1 MIRKISAIIFSVFL
15 MLPLSVSA
23 EIEIFKI
30 GYVVVEKI
38 LKEAP
43 QTAASNKKLE
53 KEFKSRTDGL
63 QKKVKS
69 IQKQEKDF
77 NKNSVTMSA
86 TDRQKAQKK
95 IQNSKI
101 EIQRIERELR
111 EDIDIRRRE
120 EIGKL
125 QQKINEAIEEMAK
138 TDKYDLI
145 LYQGVAYASKE
156 IELAFAESKEEIL
169 STVIL
174 GEEALP
180 PTTSANSEHL
190 NSFNIHIHFYF
201 VLPKT
206 LISLSVISI
215 SFEA

>member
-1 MIRKISAIIFSVFL
+1 MTEMMKQKHSNSEWEQIFNITLDEEINKMIKNFLVIFFSSFL
-15 MLPLSVSA
+15 LLPMSVSA
-23 EIEIFKI
+23 ETDTYKI

-63 QKKVKS
+63 KKKVES

-77 NKNSVTMSA
+77 KKNNVTMTA
-86 TDRQKAQKK
+86 TQRQKAQKD
-95 IQNSKI
+95 IQNAKI

-125 QQKINEAIEEMAK
+125 QQKINEAIEDLAAK
-138 TDKYDLI
+138 EKYDLI
-145 LYQGVAYASKE
+145 LYQGVAFASKE
-156 IELAFAESKEEIL
+156 IDITNELIK
-169 STVIL
+169 VL
-174 GEEALP
+174 GK
-180 PTTSANSEHL
+180 N
-190 NSFNIHIHFYF
+190 
-201 VLPKT
+201 K
-206 LISLSVISI
+206 
-215 SFEA
+215 

>member
-1 MIRKISAIIFSVFL
+1 MIRKFSAILFSIFL
-15 MLPLSVSA
+15 LLPLSVSA
-23 EIEIFKI
+23 EMEIFKI
-30 GYVVVEKI
+30 GYVVVERV

-63 QKKVKS
+63 QKKVKA

-77 NKNSVTMSA
+77 NKNSVTMA
-86 TDRQKAQKK
+86 AADRQEGQKK

-156 IELAFAESKEEIL
+156 IDITDKLIK
-169 STVIL
+169 VL
-174 GEEALP
+174 G
-180 PTTSANSEHL
+180 
-190 NSFNIHIHFYF
+190 
-201 VLPKT
+201 KT
-206 LISLSVISI
+206 K
-215 SFEA
+215 

>member
-1 MIRKISAIIFSVFL
+1 MIRKFSAMLFSIFLLLPLTISAE
-15 MLPLSVSA
+15 M
-23 EIEIFKI
+23 EIFKI
-30 GYVVVEKI
+30 GYVVVEKV
-38 LKEAP
+38 LKDAP

-63 QKKVKS
+63 QKKVKA

-77 NKNSVTMSA
+77 NKNSVTMA
-86 TDRQKAQKK
+86 AADRQKAQKK

-101 EIQRIERELR
+101 EIQRIERELS

-156 IELAFAESKEEIL
+156 IDITDKLIK
-169 STVIL
+169 VL
-174 GEEALP
+174 GN
-180 PTTSANSEHL
+180 T
-190 NSFNIHIHFYF
+190 
-201 VLPKT
+201 K
-206 LISLSVISI
+206 
-215 SFEA
+215 

>member
-1 MIRKISAIIFSVFL
+1 MIRKLTAIFFSIFL
-15 MLPLSVSA
+15 LLPLSVSA
-23 EIEIFKI
+23 EMEIFKI
-30 GYVVVEKI
+30 GYVVVEKV

-63 QKKVKS
+63 QKKVKD
-69 IQKQEKDF
+69 IQKQEKEF
-77 NKNSVTMSA
+77 KKNSVTMSN

-125 QQKINEAIEEMAK
+125 QQKINEAIEKMAK
-138 TDKYDLI
+138 DDKYDLI

-156 IELAFAESKEEIL
+156 IDITDKLIKVLA
-169 STVIL
+169 
-174 GEEALP
+174 
-180 PTTSANSEHL
+180 
-190 NSFNIHIHFYF
+190 
-201 VLPKT
+201 KT
-206 LISLSVISI
+206 K
-215 SFEA
+215 

>member
-1 MIRKISAIIFSVFL
+1 MIRKFSAIFFSIFL
-15 MLPLSVSA
+15 MLPMTTSA
-23 EIEIFKI
+23 EMEIFKI

-63 QKKVKS
+63 QKKVKA

-86 TDRQKAQKK
+86 AERQKSQKK

-138 TDKYDLI
+138 TEKYDLI

-156 IELAFAESKEEIL
+156 IDITDKLIK
-169 STVIL
+169 VL
-174 GEEALP
+174 G
-180 PTTSANSEHL
+180 
-190 NSFNIHIHFYF
+190 
-201 VLPKT
+201 KT
-206 LISLSVISI
+206 K
-215 SFEA
+215 

>member
-1 MIRKISAIIFSVFL
+1 MIRKFSAIFFSVFL

-23 EIEIFKI
+23 EMKIFKI

-63 QKKVKS
+63 QKKVKA
-69 IQKQEKDF
+69 IQKQEKEF
-77 NKNSVTMSA
+77 NKNSVTMA
-86 TDRQKAQKK
+86 TADRQKAQKK

-138 TDKYDLI
+138 NDKYDLI

-156 IELAFAESKEEIL
+156 IDITDKLIEVLA
-169 STVIL
+169 
-174 GEEALP
+174 
-180 PTTSANSEHL
+180 
-190 NSFNIHIHFYF
+190 
-201 VLPKT
+201 KT
-206 LISLSVISI
+206 K
-215 SFEA
+215 

>member
-1 MIRKISAIIFSVFL
+1 MTKKISAIFFSVFL
-15 MLPLSVSA
+15 LLPLSVSA
-23 EIEIFKI
+23 EMEIFKI
-30 GYVVVEKI
+30 GYVVVEKV

-63 QKKVKS
+63 QKKVKA

-86 TDRQKAQKK
+86 ADRQKAQKK

-145 LYQGVAYASKE
+145 LYQGVAFASKE
-156 IELAFAESKEEIL
+156 IDITDKLIKVLSK
-169 STVIL
+169 T
-174 GEEALP
+174 
-180 PTTSANSEHL
+180 
-190 NSFNIHIHFYF
+190 
-201 VLPKT
+201 K
-206 LISLSVISI
+206 
-215 SFEA
+215 

>member
-1 MIRKISAIIFSVFL
+1 MIRKFSAMLFSIFL
-15 MLPLSVSA
+15 LLPLTVSA
-23 EIEIFKI
+23 EMEIFKI
-30 GYVVVEKI
+30 GYVVVEKV
-38 LKEAP
+38 LKDAP

-63 QKKVKS
+63 QKKVKA

-77 NKNSVTMSA
+77 NKNSVTMA
-86 TDRQKAQKK
+86 AADRQKAQKK

-101 EIQRIERELR
+101 EIQRLERELR

-156 IELAFAESKEEIL
+156 IDITDKLIK
-169 STVIL
+169 VL
-174 GEEALP
+174 G
-180 PTTSANSEHL
+180 
-190 NSFNIHIHFYF
+190 
-201 VLPKT
+201 KT
-206 LISLSVISI
+206 K
-215 SFEA
+215 

>member
-1 MIRKISAIIFSVFL
+1 MIEMMKLKYSSLEWEQIFNINLDKETNKMIKNFL
-15 MLPLSVSA
+15 VIFFSSFLLLPMSVSA
-23 EIEIFKI
+23 ETDTYKI

-63 QKKVKS
+63 KKKVES

-77 NKNSVTMSA
+77 KKNNVTMTA
-86 TDRQKAQKK
+86 TQRQKAQKD
-95 IQNSKI
+95 IQNAKI

-125 QQKINEAIEEMAK
+125 QQKINEAIEDLAAK
-138 TDKYDLI
+138 EKYDLI
-145 LYQGVAYASKE
+145 LYQGVAFASKE
-156 IELAFAESKEEIL
+156 IDITNELIK
-169 STVIL
+169 VL
-174 GEEALP
+174 GK
-180 PTTSANSEHL
+180 N
-190 NSFNIHIHFYF
+190 
-201 VLPKT
+201 K
-206 LISLSVISI
+206 
-215 SFEA
+215 

>member
-1 MIRKISAIIFSVFL
+1 MIRKFSAIFFSIFL
-15 MLPLSVSA
+15 LLPLSA
-23 EIEIFKI
+23 KTETEIFKI

-43 QTAASNKKLE
+43 QTATSNKKLE

-63 QKKVKS
+63 QKKAKS

-77 NKNSVTMSA
+77 NKNSVTMSTA
-86 TDRQKAQKK
+86 ERQKSQKK
-95 IQNSKI
+95 IQNAKI

-156 IELAFAESKEEIL
+156 IDITDKLIK
-169 STVIL
+169 VL
-174 GEEALP
+174 G
-180 PTTSANSEHL
+180 
-190 NSFNIHIHFYF
+190 
-201 VLPKT
+201 KT
-206 LISLSVISI
+206 K
-215 SFEA
+215 

>member
-1 MIRKISAIIFSVFL
+1 MMIRKFSAILFSIFL
-15 MLPLSVSA
+15 LLPLSVSA
-23 EIEIFKI
+23 EMEIFKI
-30 GYVVVEKI
+30 GYVVVEKV

-53 KEFKSRTDGL
+53 KEFKSRTDVL
-63 QKKVKS
+63 QKKVKAV
-69 IQKQEKDF
+69 QKQEKDF
-77 NKNSVTMSA
+77 NKNSVTMA
-86 TDRQKAQKK
+86 AADRQEGQKK

-125 QQKINEAIEEMAK
+125 QQKINEAIEKMAK

-156 IELAFAESKEEIL
+156 IDITDKLIK
-169 STVIL
+169 VL
-174 GEEALP
+174 G
-180 PTTSANSEHL
+180 
-190 NSFNIHIHFYF
+190 
-201 VLPKT
+201 KT
-206 LISLSVISI
+206 K
-215 SFEA
+215 

>member
-1 MIRKISAIIFSVFL
+1 MNKGLNKMIRKFSAILFSTFL
-15 MLPLSVSA
+15 LLPMSA
-23 EIEIFKI
+23 AAEMEIFKI
-30 GYVVVEKI
+30 GYVVVEKV

-43 QTAASNKKLE
+43 QTLASNKKLE
-53 KEFKSRTDGL
+53 KEFKSRTDSL
-63 QKKVKS
+63 QKKVKA
-69 IQKQEKDF
+69 IQKEEKDF

-86 TDRQKAQKK
+86 AERQKAQKK

-125 QQKINEAIEEMAK
+125 QQQINEAIEEMAK

-156 IELAFAESKEEIL
+156 IDITDKLIK
-169 STVIL
+169 VL
-174 GEEALP
+174 GN
-180 PTTSANSEHL
+180 T
-190 NSFNIHIHFYF
+190 
-201 VLPKT
+201 K
-206 LISLSVISI
+206 
-215 SFEA
+215 

>member
-1 MIRKISAIIFSVFL
+1 MTRKFSAIFLSVFL
-15 MLPLSVSA
+15 LLPMSASA
-23 EIEIFKI
+23 EMEIFKI

-63 QKKVKS
+63 QKKVKAL
-69 IQKQEKDF
+69 QKQEKDF
-77 NKNSVTMSA
+77 NKNNVTMSA
-86 TDRQKAQKK
+86 AERQKSQKK
-95 IQNSKI
+95 IKNSKI

-125 QQKINEAIEEMAK
+125 QKKINEAIEEMAK
-138 TDKYDLI
+138 NDKYDLI

-156 IELAFAESKEEIL
+156 IDITDKLIK
-169 STVIL
+169 VL
-174 GEEALP
+174 GKA
-180 PTTSANSEHL
+180 
-190 NSFNIHIHFYF
+190 
-201 VLPKT
+201 K
-206 LISLSVISI
+206 
-215 SFEA
+215 